1 MNEMNEVRLSS
12 TALPVSKEHGWLL
25 ALQFAAAVSLVVVGY
40 VPNFILVPVL
50 FSLFLVSF
58 LTWRKINQEEKSL
71 YTKQQNSP
79 TPHKNT
85 QNIAIVEEA
94 LQRNLQETRAV
105 LDELKA
111 QHRCLLEQ
119 QTQQFAELD
128 NYERS
133 IQDTQTNPALFEIGE
148 QVEQFGEH
156 ALRSLENI
164 FSVSKDSYDAS
175 QQTRR
180 QFNEIRHHFDEIKTY
195 LEDISRI
202 NAQTN
207 LLALNAA
214 IEAARAGDAGRGFS
228 VVADEVRSLSIRTD
242 EFNDRI
248 AKKIDQTEVTLSHA
262 ETSISRFEKNNE
274 GQHQPILNDLND
286 ELSQIN
292 RAFEEHKQT
301 APAITGTAIDQ
312 LRQRLSTDIY
322 APTETLISSL
332 EDCMNKYSGI
342 LGSLSSAKPTSQ
354 EFSD

>member
-12 TALPVSKEHGWLL
+12 TALPISKEHGWLL
-25 ALQFAAAVSLVVVGY
+25 SLQFAAAVSLVFAGY

-58 LTWRKINQEEKSL
+58 LTWQKISQAEKSL
-71 YTKQQNSP
+71 HAEPQNP
-79 TPHKNT
+79 ATTHEGTPNV
-85 QNIAIVEEA
+85 AIVEEA
-94 LQRNLQETRAV
+94 LQRNLQETRSV
-105 LDELKA
+105 LDELKT
-111 QHRCLLEQ
+111 QHLYLVEQ
-119 QTQQFAELD
+119 QKQQSCELD
-128 NYERS
+128 KLEDS
-133 IQDTQTNPALFEIGE
+133 LQDTKANESLFDIGE
-148 QVEQFGEH
+148 QVDQFGKH
-156 ALRSLENI
+156 ALTSLENI
-164 FSVSKDSYDAS
+164 FNVSKDSQDAS
-175 QQTRR
+175 QQTRQ
-180 QFNEIRHHFDEIKTY
+180 QFNEIRHHFDEIKSY
-195 LEDISRI
+195 LEDIGRI

-248 AKKIDQTEVTLSHA
+248 AKKIDQTEVTLSDA

-274 GQHQPILNDLND
+274 GQHQPILKELSE

-301 APAITGTAIDQ
+301 TAAMESSPIEQ
-312 LRQRLSTDIY
+312 LRQSLSTNING
-322 APTETLISSL
+322 ATENLMSSL

-342 LGSLSSAKPTSQ
+342 LNSLSCSEPAPQ
-354 EFSD
+354 EISD